1 MELVE
6 ELFDFTNINE
16 KRISDYQC
24 NGLSDSDPSKVSMS
38 VNYVGS
44 SGTKINLVS
53 PFSYAYSDS
62 VSIPLKRKKVSG
74 DISSSRSKMF
84 LLRGKLPSGEEVGFF
99 VKEMPYKSEEL
110 DYELKASEM
119 LGAINVNGFPCNI
132 LHGPAQKSNIIEK
145 YVIMEEL
152 DGDLWSL
159 AKLQLHPR
167 IVGRIASALARRMM
181 CLWSNRL
188 VYTDIKPQNVAYKCK
203 DDKFY
208 ISLIDLGDIFK
219 LPESDSVKEDWVA
232 TYPFYENENV
242 SFFASIKPITEKNA
256 EFHML
261 WGICMLAITMLR
273 DTISWSYGIDQDVV
287 KLLRHDRTIS
297 NAYCLEK
304 RKDLKKEIKK
314 LSWYK
319 ALVPTDK
326 LVWDMLLELLVSEEA
341 STKITLAGLANLENA
356 NPKKRK
362 RSDGAK
368 TTLKF

>member
-6 ELFDFTNINE
+6 ELFDFTNIYE
-16 KRISDYQC
+16 ERISAYRC

-38 VNYVGS
+38 RKSVGS

-84 LLRGKLPSGEEVGFF
+84 LLRGKLPSGEKIGFF
-99 VKEMPYKSEEL
+99 VKEIDDKVEL
-110 DYELKASEM
+110 NYEAEASEM
-119 LGAINVNGFPCNI
+119 LGAIKSNGFPCNI

-159 AKLQLHPR
+159 AKLKLHPR
-167 IVGRIASALARRMM
+167 IIGRIASALARRMM

-188 VYTDIKPQNVAYKCK
+188 VYTDMKPPNVAYKCK
-203 DDKFY
+203 DGKFY

-219 LPESDSVKEDWVA
+219 LPNSDSVVDNWVA
-232 TYPFYENENV
+232 TFPFYENENASNDA
-242 SFFASIKPITEKNA
+242 SFQDKIKPITEKNA

-261 WGICMLAITMLR
+261 WGICMLAITMLSYI
-273 DTISWSYGIDQDVV
+273 ISWSYGKDQNVMD
-287 KLLRHDRTIS
+287 LLQHNRTVS
-297 NAYCLEK
+297 KTFFLKK
-304 RKDLKKEIKK
+304 RKDLKEKIENWF
-314 LSWYK
+314 WYK
-319 ALVPTDK
+319 ALGPTDRR
-326 LVWDMLLELLVSEEA
+326 VWDMLLKLLVSEEA
-341 STKITLAGLANLENA
+341 STKITLAALA

-362 RSDGAK
+362 RSDGAE